1 MYKYSFSSEDTD
13 KITEKTK
20 NYSDLLSN
28 FKKVD
33 EKYNFS
39 DNQDL
44 DLQQKTFQGKT
55 DDEIKKQAQ
64 DSLQDYKQTG
74 INDIEKSYDDKKS
87 NLDKEI
93 QLAKD
98 SGEEKKKETS
108 SLYSSLKED
117 AKQDALKR
125 GLARSSIVINM
136 LDAFDKNM
144 LNEYKKINDDITSK
158 IQNLSSQKSL
168 LDEQKQ
174 NALNSFDISYA
185 LKLSNKIDEVNE
197 KLKQEEQK
205 ILEYNNEIAEK
216 EAEYKSKQKDKAL
229 SYATYIEKY
238 GKGGI
243 NTLKQDEKVAYAE
256 EYLMGLSKD
265 EAIDELNNN
274 KVFIS
279 ELGPANYTKLKQK
292 MLSRK

>member
-39 DNQDL
+39 GDELNL
-44 DLQQKTFQGKT
+44 ERKTFKGKT
-55 DDEIKKQAQ
+55 DEEIEKQAK
-64 DSLQDYKQTG
+64 DSLQEYKETG
-74 INDIEKSYDDKKS
+74 IQDIEKSYNDKKS
-87 NLDKEI
+87 NIDQQMQSL
-93 QLAKD
+93 KD
-98 SGEEKKKETS
+98 QGEEKKKETT
-108 SLYSSLKED
+108 SLYSSLKEN

-125 GLARSSIVINM
+125 GLSRSSIVINI
-136 LDAFDKNM
+136 LDAFDNNM
-144 LNEYKKINDDITSK
+144 INEYKKINEEISSK
-158 IQNLSSQKSL
+158 MQSLSNQKSL

-216 EAEYKSKQKDKAL
+216 EAEYQAKQKDKAL

-238 GKGGI
+238 GK
-243 NTLKQDEKVAYAE
+243 NSLNALKQDEKVAYAE
-256 EYLMGLSKD
+256 NYLMSLSKE
-265 EAIDELNNN
+265 EALDELNNN
-274 KVFIS
+274 KVFTS
-279 ELGPANYTKLKQK
+279 ELGPANYTRLKLK
-292 MLSRK
+292 MMNRK

>member
-39 DNQDL
+39 GDELNL
-44 DLQQKTFQGKT
+44 ERKTFKGKT
-55 DDEIKKQAQ
+55 DEEIEKQAK
-64 DSLQDYKQTG
+64 DSLQEYKETG
-74 INDIEKSYDDKKS
+74 IQDIEKSYDDKKS
-87 NLDKEI
+87 NID
-93 QLAKD
+93 QQMQSTKD
-98 SGEEKKKETS
+98 QGEEKKKEAI
-108 SLYSSLKED
+108 SLYSSLKEN

-125 GLARSSIVINM
+125 GLSRSSIVINI
-136 LDAFDKNM
+136 LDAFDSKM
-144 LNEYKKINDDITSK
+144 INEYKKINEEISSK
-158 IQNLSSQKSL
+158 MQSLSNQKSL

-216 EAEYKSKQKDKAL
+216 EAEYQAKQKDKAL

-238 GKGGI
+238 GKNGL
-243 NTLKQDEKVAYAE
+243 NALKQDEKVAYAE
-256 EYLMGLSKD
+256 NYLMSLSKED
-265 EAIDELNNN
+265 ALDELNNN
-274 KVFIS
+274 KVFTS
-279 ELGPANYTKLKQK
+279 ELGPANYTRLKLK
-292 MLSRK
+292 MMNRK

>member
-28 FKKVD
+28 FKRVD

-87 NLDKEI
+87 NLEKEI
-93 QLAKD
+93 QLAKN

-216 EAEYKSKQKDKAL
+216 EAAFTSDEIKRNSEKNEKTDKD
-229 SYATYIEKY
+229 
-238 GKGGI
+238 
-243 NTLKQDEKVAYAE
+243 DEFDLPDVFDE
-256 EYLMGLSKD
+256 ELPDFLKD
-265 EAIDELNNN
+265 EQVDKI
-274 KVFIS
+274 
-279 ELGPANYTKLKQK
+279 
-292 MLSRK
+292 

>member
-39 DNQDL
+39 GDELNL
-44 DLQQKTFQGKT
+44 ERKTFKGKT
-55 DDEIKKQAQ
+55 DEEIEKQAK
-64 DSLQDYKQTG
+64 DSLQEYKETG
-74 INDIEKSYDDKKS
+74 IQDIEKSYNDKKS
-87 NLDKEI
+87 SIDEQI
-93 QLAKD
+93 QSTKTQ
-98 SGEEKKKETS
+98 GEEKKKEAT
-108 SLYSSLKED
+108 SLYSSLKEN

-125 GLARSSIVINM
+125 GLSRSSIVINI
-136 LDAFDKNM
+136 LDAFDNNM
-144 LNEYKKINDDITSK
+144 INEYKKINEEISSK
-158 IQNLSSQKSL
+158 MQSLSNQKTL

-185 LKLSNKIDEVNE
+185 LKLSNNIDEVNE

-216 EAEYKSKQKDKAL
+216 EVEYQAKQKDKAL

-238 GKGGI
+238 GKNGL
-243 NTLKQDEKVAYAE
+243 NALKQDEKVAYAE
-256 EYLMGLSKD
+256 NYLMSLSKE
-265 EAIDELNNN
+265 EALDELNNN
-274 KVFIS
+274 KVFTS
-279 ELGPANYTKLKQK
+279 ELGPANYTRLKLK
-292 MLSRK
+292 MMNRK